1 MLQGWV
7 VVIIALA
14 YIGFLFLVASY
25 GDRRRELS
33 RGSTSRL
40 LIYPLSLAIYC
51 TSWTFFGSVGLA
63 SRGGVDFFAIYIGP
77 MVMVGLAFP
86 LLIRIV
92 RLAKGQNITSIADL
106 IAARYGKSQAVA
118 ATVALIAIV
127 GMVPYIA
134 LQLKAVSSSVGT
146 ILAQAYPGG
155 AQPIVGDSALF
166 VALFMAAFAVLFGTR
181 HTDATEHQDGL
192 MLAIATESIVKLVA
206 FLTVGIFVTFVMFH
220 GPLALF
226 TRALDQANTAAVLTR
241 VPPLTSFC
249 AMTVLSLFAI
259 VLLPRQFHVA
269 VVENHSEAEIRRAAW
284 LFPLYLVLINLFVL
298 PIAMAGLLTFPAG
311 KIDSDMF
318 VLALPIAA
326 HSELITLI
334 AFVGGLSA
342 ATAMVIVESVALAIM
357 VSNDIVVPLVLKR
370 RATLAGPSDSGAWLL
385 MTRRIAIFVIL
396 LFAYIYYRSAGEAQL
411 AAIGLLSFAAIAQL
425 APAFFGGLIWPRGT
439 ARGAIAGMTAGILVW
454 GYTLLLPS
462 ISDAGIVSASILT
475 DGPWGLGFLRPQA
488 LFGLELPPLVHGV
501 LLSLAVNIACYIGS
515 SLSRRPTSIERVQAD
530 VFVPSTLAPI
540 LAPMA
545 PSFRLRRA
553 SVTVEELIA
562 TVARYLG
569 EERTRESFASFAAS
583 RRISLEPQA
592 EADFQLLQ
600 YGEYLLAS
608 AIGAASSRLVL
619 SLLLRKRTVSTKD
632 ALKLLDDAN
641 AAFHYNREIL
651 QTALD
656 HVRQGIA
663 VFDKDLNLVC
673 WNRQFGEIFDLP
685 HGLTRVGIALHEI
698 LRYVAQHGDYD
709 EKNFDAAIAERIA
722 KYTSEVEPFLERFAE
737 RGLVI
742 EVRSNHMPDGGL
754 VTTFTDIT
762 PSVKAAEALERAN
775 ATLERRVRERTK
787 ELTRLNTE
795 LERAKAEADEANV
808 SKTRFVAAA
817 SHDILQPLNAARLYV
832 TSLIERQRQTD
843 NEAEDGDL
851 VQNIDASLEAVEEI
865 FAALLDISR
874 LDTGAMKP
882 EMTDFRVDELL
893 QRLDVE
899 FAPLAREKGLN
910 LRFMPCAL
918 TVRSDRRLLRRLL
931 QNFVSNAIKYTP
943 AGSVLVGCRRR
954 GGKLRIDVYD
964 TGIGIP
970 HAKRRAVF
978 KEFHRL
984 DQGARVARGVGLGL
998 SIVERIA
1005 RVLDSEVA
1013 LKSVVGRGSRF
1024 SVEVPRAAAAAAT
1037 PAVHA
1042 MTRTGAGRLTGTVAL
1057 CIDNDRSILDG
1068 MEKLLG
1074 GWGCRVLT
1082 AADLTEA
1089 LAAMDASGLEPDGLL
1104 VDYHLDGGNGIAAIA
1119 ELRRRLGRQLGR
1131 DLPAILITA
1140 DRSLHVREEAQGR
1153 GRASPAQAA
1162 QARVFARTDHAVA
1175 RATGGGGVVVS
1186 NHSVT
1191 LRCERSEPRRATAEA
1206 LEQHPSRRAF
1216 GAHLRMTMTV
1226 ADAATARLRCGPR
1239 R

>member
-7 VVIIALA
+7 VIVIALA

-25 GDRRRELS
+25 GDRAHAFA
-33 RGSTSRL
+33 GSTRSRM

-63 SRGGVDFFAIYIGP
+63 ARNGFEFLTIYIGP
-77 MVMVGLAFP
+77 VLIVGLAYP

-92 RLAKGQNITSIADL
+92 RLAKGQNITSIADF

-118 ATVALIAIV
+118 ATVALIAII

-134 LQLKAVSSSVGT
+134 LQLKAVSASVST
-146 ILAQAYPGG
+146 MLAHAAADGAV
-155 AQPIVGDSALF
+155 AQPFLGDIALF
-166 VALFMAAFAVLFGTR
+166 VALLMAAFAVLFGTR
-181 HTDATEHQDGL
+181 HIDATEHQDGL

-206 FLTVGIFVTFVMFH
+206 FLAVGVFVTFVMFP

-226 TRALDQANTAAVLTR
+226 AHALSAPRTATLLTHA
-241 VPPLTSFC
+241 PPLASFC

-259 VLLPRQFHVA
+259 LLLPRQFHVG
-269 VVENHSEAEIRRAAW
+269 VVENHSDAEIRRAAW
-284 LFPLYLVLINLFVL
+284 LFPLYLVLINLFVV
-298 PIAMAGLLTFPAG
+298 PIATAGMLSFPADADG
-311 KIDSDMF
+311 DMF
-318 VLALPIAA
+318 VLALPLKA
-326 HSELITLI
+326 HSEIFALI

-357 VSNDIVVPLVLKR
+357 VSNDIVIPLVLKR
-370 RATLAGPSDSGAWLL
+370 RAAGAGPSDAGAQLL
-385 MTRRIAIFVIL
+385 LIRRVAIFAIL
-396 LFAYIYYRSAGEAQL
+396 CLAYVYYRSAGPAQL
-411 AAIGLLSFAAIAQL
+411 ASIGLLSFAAIAQF
-425 APAFFGGLIWPRGT
+425 APAFFGGLIWRRGT

-462 ISDAGIVSASILT
+462 LSDADILGARILT
-475 DGPWGLGFLRPQA
+475 HGLFGLAWLRPQA
-488 LFGLELPPLVHGV
+488 LFGLDLPPLVHGV
-501 LLSLAVNIACYIGS
+501 LLSLSVNVALYVGF
-515 SLSRRPTSIERVQAD
+515 SLSRRRTAIESMQAD
-530 VFVPSTLAPI
+530 LFVPPTLAP
-540 LAPMA
+540 MT

-553 SVTVEELIA
+553 SVTVAELTA

-569 EERTRESFASFAAS
+569 EERTRESFVSFAVS
-583 RRISLEPQA
+583 RRVSLEPET
-592 EADFQLLQ
+592 EADFALIQ
-600 YGEYLLAS
+600 YAEYLLAS

-641 AAFHYNREIL
+641 AAIHYNREIL

-663 VFDKDLNLVC
+663 VFDKGLALLC

-685 HGLTRVGIALHEI
+685 PALTRVGIALEEI
-698 LRYVAQHGDYD
+698 LRHIVGKD
-709 EKNFDAAIAERIA
+709 EAGGLDLDARIA
-722 KYTSEVEPFLERFAE
+722 DRIARYASEAEPFLERVAE

-742 EVRSNHMPDGGL
+742 EVRTSRMPDGGL
-754 VTTFTDIT
+754 VMTFTDIT

-795 LERAKAEADEANV
+795 LERAKAEADDANV

-832 TSLIERQRQTD
+832 TSLIERQRQG
-843 NEAEDGDL
+843 EDADL
-851 VQNIDASLEAVEEI
+851 VRNVDASLEAVEEI

-874 LDTGAMKP
+874 LDTGAMQP
-882 EMTDFRVDELL
+882 EMTDFRIDELL
-893 QRLDVE
+893 QRLEME
-899 FAPLAREKGLN
+899 FTPLAREKN
-910 LRFMPCAL
+910 LDLTFMPCSL

-931 QNFVSNAIKYTP
+931 QNLVSNAIKYTP
-943 AGSVLVGCRRR
+943 TGRVLIGCRRR
-954 GGKLRIDVYD
+954 GGELRIEVYD

-970 HAKRRAVF
+970 QGKRRAVF

-1005 RVLDSEVA
+1005 RVLGGEVT
-1013 LKSVVGRGSRF
+1013 LKSNTGRGSRF
-1024 SVEVPRAAAAAAT
+1024 SVAVPRAKAAAAKPVLQALPRAAA
-1037 PAVHA
+1037 
-1042 MTRTGAGRLTGTVAL
+1042 GRLAGTVAL
-1057 CIDNDRSILDG
+1057 CIDNERSILDG
-1068 MEKLLG
+1068 METLLG

-1082 AADLTEA
+1082 APDLAAA
-1089 LAAMDASGLEPDGLL
+1089 LAVLEASGLEPDGLL
-1104 VDYHLDGGNGIAAIA
+1104 VDYHLDGGDGVAAIA
-1119 ELRRRLGRQLGR
+1119 ALRRRLKR

-1140 DRSLHVREEAQGR
+1140 DRSAAVREEA
-1153 GRASPAQAA
+1153 
-1162 QARVFARTDHAVA
+1162 RTA
-1175 RATGGGGVVVS
+1175 
-1186 NHSVT
+1186 
-1191 LRCERSEPRRATAEA
+1191 
-1206 LEQHPSRRAF
+1206 
-1216 GAHLRMTMTV
+1216 GAHVLNKPVKPASLRALITQWRVQRV
-1226 ADAATARLRCGPR
+1226 AAE
-1239 R
+1239 